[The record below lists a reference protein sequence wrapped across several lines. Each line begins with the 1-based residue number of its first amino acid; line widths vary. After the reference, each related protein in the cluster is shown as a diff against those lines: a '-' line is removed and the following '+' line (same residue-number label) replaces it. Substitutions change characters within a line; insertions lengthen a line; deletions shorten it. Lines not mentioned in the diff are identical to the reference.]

1 MKLLLGVKNMTAS
14 FSNTQHTQKKNL
26 LNVFPVC
33 LLDKKKKSG
42 HVAKNSICE
51 WD

>member
-1 MKLLLGVKNMTAS
+1 MKLLLGVKKMTAS
-14 FSNTQHTQKKNL
+14 FSNTQQTQKDL
-26 LNVFPVC
+26 SNVFPVC
-33 LLDKKKKSG
+33 LPDKKKKSG